1 MSYRLILAISLF
13 FIFLSAAF
21 LVHLVKMQNTIDS
34 VQLENIPGLTK
45 RSDYQ
50 ISCDKLVLTENSMI
64 GVWSYI
70 SSGETPV
77 KNATLSLN
85 EDMSAVFSGYAS
97 ESFKSFGLWEYKNET
112 LVFKPRDNFNYWRL
126 FINNIKKNSSLNDND
141 LPVIEMLT
149 DTYSLHDGYCYAK
162 LNFYGDNFNKQISN
176 IE

>member
-1 MSYRLILAISLF
+1 MSHRLILAISLF
-13 FIFLSAAF
+13 FIFISAAF
-21 LVHLVKMQNTIDS
+21 LVYLVKMQSTRDG
-34 VQLENIPGLTK
+34 VQLENVSGLTK
-45 RSDYQ
+45 KSDYQ
-50 ISCDKLVLTENSMI
+50 ISCDKLVLTKNSMI

-97 ESFKSFGLWEYKNET
+97 ESFKSSGLWEYKNKT
-112 LVFKPRDNFNYWRL
+112 LVFEPRDNLKYWRL
-126 FINNIKKNSSLNDND
+126 FINNVEKNPSPNNSD
-141 LPVIEMLT
+141 LLVIEMLA